1 MTVVVIA
8 GSRRRSPLNK
18 LTQLLMEHEPD
29 YVVHGGEPGTDAVVS
44 EAIANAPNLNI
55 REVVVKKD
63 YSFDSPGT
71 SHAKAIQTTASGLSD
86 SETVV
91 CFHFGH
97 PQDDDA
103 QRIAHRCERAGWG
116 VVIVDI
122 EDN

>member
-44 EAIANAPNLNI
+44 EAIANVPSLSI
-55 REVVVKKD
+55 REVVVKQD
-63 YSFDSPGT
+63 NTIDSPGT
-71 SHAKAIQTTASGLSD
+71 YHAKAIKATASGLAD
-86 SETVV
+86 GETVV
-91 CFHFGH
+91 CLHFGH
-97 PQDDDA
+97 PQDGDA
-103 QRIAHRCERAGWG
+103 QRIANRCERAGWG
-116 VVIVDI
+116 VVVVDI

>member
-18 LTQLLMEHEPD
+18 LTQLLLIHEPD

-44 EAIANAPNLNI
+44 EAIANAHNLSI

-63 YSFDSPGT
+63 NSFDSPGA
-71 SHAKAIQTTASGLSD
+71 SHAKAIKDAAYGLAEG
-86 SETVV
+86 ETVV

-97 PQDDDA
+97 PQDEDSR
-103 QRIAHRCERAGWG
+103 RIAHRCEKAAWG
-116 VVIVDI
+116 VVVVDI